1 MKKYKK
7 RDIKIRRFFNKE
19 NLEMKLTKEQI
30 KNLNNLTLSNL
41 KIKISIE
48 VLDMMIAFL
57 YKPSTLRTRK
67 TLNNIYLL
75 LTSIDKS
82 MYENDPELS
91 NRYWIILKTIEAR
104 ISEKINSEDMYIN
117 YILDDNDCDE
127 YKSDILKNVVT
138 NKKISYDESKVLI
151 KMVED
156 RLRYG
161 YALTYKNI
169 IGDYINSIDPDDMKS
184 FKAIDE
190 ELYYI
195 ANSFI
200 GIHRKTKTLDGNN
213 KFSLDDDVFI
223 PVVTDSVN
231 RLKDRN
237 RIYTTGIRMLNAIL
251 SPGYLSKRL
260 YMYLAFPGGGKSQIL
275 LKSALDIRKYNKIET
290 KDPDKRPVV
299 LFITLENTIEETVE
313 RLFNMTC
320 TNDDIRNY
328 TPKQVVEMLKKDG
341 NLGLNSKN
349 NIDIVIQEY
358 GNREIDTNDLHSII
372 QDLSDEGMETVALVL
387 DYVKRIRPAEKGA
400 TEKEELK
407 NITNEL
413 KDLAKAWDIPVI
425 TAQQL
430 NRTSATIVDTAMQSS
445 KADLAKLIGRDGVAG
460 AWEIQ
465 ENSDFV
471 CILNQERKRDTGE
484 LFMTFKMIKRRYK
497 SVEED
502 EKYKKREYFNH
513 PYNPENEIQLIDDVG
528 LDESLSVFSLSSEID
543 DVSTQN
549 KRGDKNAVERK
560 KKTDIY
566 SMSNFSYEEF
576 DFANG

>member
-1 MKKYKK
+1 
-7 RDIKIRRFFNKE
+7 
-19 NLEMKLTKEQI
+19 
-30 KNLNNLTLSNL
+30 
-41 KIKISIE
+41 
-48 VLDMMIAFL
+48 
-57 YKPSTLRTRK
+57 
-67 TLNNIYLL
+67 
-75 LTSIDKS
+75 
-82 MYENDPELS
+82 
-91 NRYWIILKTIEAR
+91 
-104 ISEKINSEDMYIN
+104 
-117 YILDDNDCDE
+117 
-127 YKSDILKNVVT
+127 
-138 NKKISYDESKVLI
+138 
-151 KMVED
+151 
-156 RLRYG
+156 
-161 YALTYKNI
+161 
-169 IGDYINSIDPDDMKS
+169 
-184 FKAIDE
+184 
-190 ELYYI
+190 
-195 ANSFI
+195 
-200 GIHRKTKTLDGNN
+200 
-213 KFSLDDDVFI
+213 
-223 PVVTDSVN
+223 
-231 RLKDRN
+231 
-237 RIYTTGIRMLNAIL
+237 
-251 SPGYLSKRL
+251 
-260 YMYLAFPGGGKSQIL
+260 
-275 LKSALDIRKYNKIET
+275 
-290 KDPDKRPVV
+290 
-299 LFITLENTIEETVE
+299 
-313 RLFNMTC
+313 
-320 TNDDIRNY
+320 
-328 TPKQVVEMLKKDG
+328 
-341 NLGLNSKN
+341 
-349 NIDIVIQEY
+349 
-358 GNREIDTNDLHSII
+358 
-372 QDLSDEGMETVALVL
+372 METVALVL

>member
-1 MKKYKK
+1 
-7 RDIKIRRFFNKE
+7 
-19 NLEMKLTKEQI
+19 MKLTKEQI
-30 KNLNNLTLSNL
+30 KNLNSLTISNL

-75 LTSIDKS
+75 LTSIDES
-82 MYENDPELS
+82 MYKNDPELD

-127 YKSDILKNVVT
+127 YKSDILKTVVST
-138 NKKISYDESKVLI
+138 KKISYEESKVLI

-161 YALTYKNI
+161 YALTYKSI

-213 KFSLDDDVFI
+213 KFSLDDDTFI

-299 LFITLENTIEETVE
+299 LCVTLENTIEETVE

-328 TPKQVVEMLKKDG
+328 TPKQVVDMLKKEG

-372 QDLSDEGMETVALVL
+372 QDLSDEGMEVVALVL
-387 DYVKRIRPAEKGA
+387 DYVKRIRPAEKA
-400 TEKEELK
+400 NTEKEELK

-430 NRTSATIVDTAMQSS
+430 NRTSATIVDTALQSEKS
-445 KADLAKLIGRDGVAG
+445 DLAKLIGRDGVAG

-471 CILNQERKRDTGE
+471 CILNQERKKDTGE
-484 LFMTFKMIKRRYK
+484 LYMTFKMIKRRYK

-502 EKYKKREYFNH
+502 DKYKKREYFNH
-513 PYNPENEIQLIDDVG
+513 PYNPENEIQLIDDVD
-528 LDESLSVFSLSSEID
+528 LDETLSVFSLSSDID
-543 DVSTQN
+543 NINTQN

-560 KKTDIY
+560 KKNDIY

-576 DFANG
+576 DFTNG

>member
-1 MKKYKK
+1 
-7 RDIKIRRFFNKE
+7 
-19 NLEMKLTKEQI
+19 MKLTKEQI

>member
-1 MKKYKK
+1 
-7 RDIKIRRFFNKE
+7 
-19 NLEMKLTKEQI
+19 MKLTKEQI

-513 PYNPENEIQLIDDVG
+513 PYNSENEIQLIDDVG

-543 DVSTQN
+543 DESTQN

>member
-1 MKKYKK
+1 
-7 RDIKIRRFFNKE
+7 
-19 NLEMKLTKEQI
+19 MKLTKEQI
-30 KNLNNLTLSNL
+30 KNLNSLTISNL

-75 LTSIDKS
+75 LTSIDES
-82 MYENDPELS
+82 MYKNDPELD

-127 YKSDILKNVVT
+127 YKSDILKTVVST
-138 NKKISYDESKVLI
+138 KKISYEESKVLI

-161 YALTYKNI
+161 YALTYKSI

-213 KFSLDDDVFI
+213 KFSLDDDTFI

-328 TPKQVVEMLKKDG
+328 TPKQVVDMLKKEG

-372 QDLSDEGMETVALVL
+372 QDLSDEGMEVVALVL
-387 DYVKRIRPAEKGA
+387 DYVKRIRPAEKA
-400 TEKEELK
+400 NTEKEELK

-430 NRTSATIVDTAMQSS
+430 NRTSATIVDTALQSEKS
-445 KADLAKLIGRDGVAG
+445 DLAKLIGRDGVAG

-471 CILNQERKRDTGE
+471 CILNQERKKDTGE
-484 LFMTFKMIKRRYK
+484 LYMTFKMVKRRYK

-502 EKYKKREYFNH
+502 DKYKKREYFNH
-513 PYNPENEIQLIDDVG
+513 PYNPENEIQLIDDVD
-528 LDESLSVFSLSSEID
+528 LDETLSVFSLSSDID
-543 DVSTQN
+543 NINTQN

-560 KKTDIY
+560 KKNDIY

-576 DFANG
+576 DFTNG

>member
-1 MKKYKK
+1 
-7 RDIKIRRFFNKE
+7 
-19 NLEMKLTKEQI
+19 MKLTKEQI
-30 KNLNNLTLSNL
+30 KNLNSLTISNL

-75 LTSIDKS
+75 LTSIDES
-82 MYENDPELS
+82 MYKNDPELD

-127 YKSDILKNVVT
+127 YKSDILKTVVST
-138 NKKISYDESKVLI
+138 KKISYEESKVLI

-161 YALTYKNI
+161 YALTYKSI

-213 KFSLDDDVFI
+213 KFSLDDDTFI

-328 TPKQVVEMLKKDG
+328 TPKQVVDMLKKEG

-372 QDLSDEGMETVALVL
+372 QDLSDEGMEVVALVL
-387 DYVKRIRPAEKGA
+387 DYVKRIRPAEKA
-400 TEKEELK
+400 NTEKEELK

-430 NRTSATIVDTAMQSS
+430 NRTSATIVDTALQSEKS
-445 KADLAKLIGRDGVAG
+445 DLAKLIGRDGVAG

-471 CILNQERKRDTGE
+471 CILNQERKKDTGE
-484 LFMTFKMIKRRYK
+484 LYMTFKMIKRRYK

-502 EKYKKREYFNH
+502 DKYKKREYFNH
-513 PYNPENEIQLIDDVG
+513 PYNPENEIQLIDDVD
-528 LDESLSVFSLSSEID
+528 LDETLSVFSLSSDID
-543 DVSTQN
+543 NINTQN

-560 KKTDIY
+560 KKNDIY

-576 DFANG
+576 DFTNG

>member
-1 MKKYKK
+1 
-7 RDIKIRRFFNKE
+7 
-19 NLEMKLTKEQI
+19 MKLTKEQI

-543 DVSTQN
+543 DESTQN

>member
-1 MKKYKK
+1 
-7 RDIKIRRFFNKE
+7 
-19 NLEMKLTKEQI
+19 MKLTKEQI

-358 GNREIDTNDLHSII
+358 GNREIDTNDLHSTI

-445 KADLAKLIGRDGVAG
+445 KSDLAKLIGRDGVAG

-502 EKYKKREYFNH
+502 ENYKKREYFNH

-543 DVSTQN
+543 DESTQN

>member
-543 DVSTQN
+543 DESTQN

>member
-1 MKKYKK
+1 
-7 RDIKIRRFFNKE
+7 
-19 NLEMKLTKEQI
+19 MKLTKEQI
-30 KNLNNLTLSNL
+30 KNLNSLTISNL

-75 LTSIDKS
+75 LTSIDES
-82 MYENDPELS
+82 MYKNDPELD

-127 YKSDILKNVVT
+127 YKSDILKTVVST
-138 NKKISYDESKVLI
+138 KKISYEESKVLI

-161 YALTYKNI
+161 YALTYKSI

-213 KFSLDDDVFI
+213 KFSLDDDTFI

-299 LFITLENTIEETVE
+299 LFVTLENTIEETVE

-328 TPKQVVEMLKKDG
+328 TPKQVVDMLKKEG

-372 QDLSDEGMETVALVL
+372 QDLSDEGMEVVALVL
-387 DYVKRIRPAEKGA
+387 DYVKRIRPAEKA
-400 TEKEELK
+400 NTEKEELK

-430 NRTSATIVDTAMQSS
+430 NRTSATIVDTALQSEKS
-445 KADLAKLIGRDGVAG
+445 DLAKLIGRDGVAG

-471 CILNQERKRDTGE
+471 CILNQERKKDTGE
-484 LFMTFKMIKRRYK
+484 LYMTFKMIKRRYK

-502 EKYKKREYFNH
+502 DKYKKREYFNH
-513 PYNPENEIQLIDDVG
+513 PYNPENEIQLIDDVD
-528 LDESLSVFSLSSEID
+528 LNETLSVFSLSSDID
-543 DVSTQN
+543 NINTQN

-560 KKTDIY
+560 KKNDIY

-576 DFANG
+576 DFTNG

>member
-1 MKKYKK
+1 
-7 RDIKIRRFFNKE
+7 
-19 NLEMKLTKEQI
+19 MKLTKEQI
-30 KNLNNLTLSNL
+30 KNLNSLTISNL

-75 LTSIDKS
+75 LTSIDES
-82 MYENDPELS
+82 MYKNDPELD

-127 YKSDILKNVVT
+127 YKSDILKTVVST
-138 NKKISYDESKVLI
+138 KKISYEESKVLI

-161 YALTYKNI
+161 YALTYKSI
-169 IGDYINSIDPDDMKS
+169 ICDYINSIDPDDMKS

-213 KFSLDDDVFI
+213 KFSLDDDTFI

-299 LFITLENTIEETVE
+299 LCVTLENTIEETVE

-328 TPKQVVEMLKKDG
+328 TPKQVVDMLKKEG

-372 QDLSDEGMETVALVL
+372 QDLSDEGMEVVALVL
-387 DYVKRIRPAEKGA
+387 DYVKRIRPAEKA
-400 TEKEELK
+400 NTEKEELK

-430 NRTSATIVDTAMQSS
+430 NRTSATIVDTALQSEKS
-445 KADLAKLIGRDGVAG
+445 DLAKLIGRDGVAG

-471 CILNQERKRDTGE
+471 CILNQERKKDTGE
-484 LFMTFKMIKRRYK
+484 LYMTFKMIKRRYK

-502 EKYKKREYFNH
+502 DKYKKREYFNH
-513 PYNPENEIQLIDDVG
+513 PYNPENEIQLIDDVD
-528 LDESLSVFSLSSEID
+528 LDETLSVFSLSSDID
-543 DVSTQN
+543 NINTQN

-560 KKTDIY
+560 KKNDIY

-576 DFANG
+576 DFTNG

>member
-1 MKKYKK
+1 M
-7 RDIKIRRFFNKE
+7 
-19 NLEMKLTKEQI
+19 
-30 KNLNNLTLSNL
+30 
-41 KIKISIE
+41 
-48 VLDMMIAFL
+48 
-57 YKPSTLRTRK
+57 
-67 TLNNIYLL
+67 
-75 LTSIDKS
+75 
-82 MYENDPELS
+82 
-91 NRYWIILKTIEAR
+91 
-104 ISEKINSEDMYIN
+104 
-117 YILDDNDCDE
+117 
-127 YKSDILKNVVT
+127 
-138 NKKISYDESKVLI
+138 LI

-161 YALTYKNI
+161 YALTYKSI
-169 IGDYINSIDPDDMKS
+169 ICDYINSIDPDDMKS

-213 KFSLDDDVFI
+213 KFSLDDDTFI

-299 LFITLENTIEETVE
+299 LCVTLENTIEETVE

-328 TPKQVVEMLKKDG
+328 TPKQVVDMLKKEG

-372 QDLSDEGMETVALVL
+372 QDLSDEGMEVVALVL
-387 DYVKRIRPAEKGA
+387 DYVKRIRPAEKA
-400 TEKEELK
+400 NTEKEELK

-430 NRTSATIVDTAMQSS
+430 NRTSATIVDTALQSEKS
-445 KADLAKLIGRDGVAG
+445 DLAKLIGRDGVAG

-471 CILNQERKRDTGE
+471 CILNQERKKDTGE
-484 LFMTFKMIKRRYK
+484 LYMTFKMIKRRYK

-502 EKYKKREYFNH
+502 DKYKKREYFNH
-513 PYNPENEIQLIDDVG
+513 PYNPENEIQLIDDVD
-528 LDESLSVFSLSSEID
+528 LDETLSVFSLSSDID
-543 DVSTQN
+543 NINTQN

-560 KKTDIY
+560 KKNDIY

-576 DFANG
+576 DFTNG

>member
-1 MKKYKK
+1 
-7 RDIKIRRFFNKE
+7 
-19 NLEMKLTKEQI
+19 MKLTKEQI

-513 PYNPENEIQLIDDVG
+513 PYNPENEIQLIDDIG

-543 DVSTQN
+543 DESTQN